1 MISNLRGGSP
11 YDPYDGLE
19 YEKNMVL
26 FSHIACVIYNYIVME
41 LKGSSSPDCRVQ
53 YMWMAERPFT

>member
-26 FSHIACVIYNYIVME
+26 FSHIACVILVSNYIVKE
-41 LKGSSSPDCRVQ
+41 LMGSFSPDCRV
-53 YMWMAERPFT
+53 